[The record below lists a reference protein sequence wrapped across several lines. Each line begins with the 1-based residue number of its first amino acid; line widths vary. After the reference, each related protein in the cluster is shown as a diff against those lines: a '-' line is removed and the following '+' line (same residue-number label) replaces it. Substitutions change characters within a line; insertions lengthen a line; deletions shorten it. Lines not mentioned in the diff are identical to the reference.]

1 MSASLSLSVEELLLV
16 RNYNVTV
23 SSTASSGNTTTGQSS
38 YYLDG
43 ASGTEATAAVRVI
56 GKAKYPDEKDS
67 DAYPIV
73 ECWINQHRDRYLTA
87 SISR

>member
-1 MSASLSLSVEELLLV
+1 MALSAAELAIV
-16 RNYNVTV
+16 KNYNVTV
-23 SSTASSGNTTTGQSS
+23 SSTASSGNTTTRQSS

-43 ASGTEATAAVRVI
+43 ASGAESEKQVRVV

-73 ECWINQHRDRYLTA
+73 EVWLNMHRDRYVTATA
-87 SISR
+87 SSA